1 MGPGSC
7 VCRGYFRA
15 STANWVARINQ
26 NIRSRDQPFV
36 NRGANFHIFTLRV
49 KTEKIYY
56 YEISL
61 ILSLLHLVATPKQTS
76 TNSCL
81 TQLSFPT
88 TFVFCLSLKST
99 HLSYFSVFFHLFPA
113 SFSPLFK
120 KDSANS
126 YQLPNLF
133 LKQDYT

>member
-1 MGPGSC
+1 M
-7 VCRGYFRA
+7 CRGYFRA
-15 STANWVARINQ
+15 STANWVAKINQ

-99 HLSYFSVFFHLFPA
+99 HLSYFSVFFHLFPS

-120 KDSANS
+120 KIQLILNS
-126 YQLPNLF
+126 CRTCF
-133 LKQDYT
+133 